1 AQDALV
7 DAKAAAE
14 AASQAKST
22 FLANM
27 SHELRT
33 PMNAII
39 GYSEILQEEAPDALR
54 PDIQKVHAAGEH
66 LLGLISNILDLSKIE
81 AGKMDL
87 YLETF
92 DVAEMIRSVV
102 DTIGTQVARG
112 GNTLEV
118 SCAGD

>member
-1 AQDALV
+1 
-7 DAKAAAE
+7 
-14 AASQAKST
+14 
-22 FLANM
+22 M

-39 GYSEILQEEAPDALR
+39 GYSEILEEEAPATLR
-54 PDIQKVHAAGEH
+54 PDIQKVHSAGEH

-92 DVAEMIRSVV
+92 DVNELIRSVV
-102 DTIGTQVARG
+102 DTVQPMVAKTATHCTFAAPTTSERF
-112 GNTLEV
+112 TPTRP
-118 SCAGD
+118 SSARPC